1 MFSFIKK
8 LLIGKAL
15 KTEELHGE
23 KFNVIWGLPIL
34 ASDAISSVAYAG
46 EEMLWVLV
54 PILGLGA
61 YKNMFYASLAIV
73 MLLFI
78 LVFSYRQTINSYP
91 NGGGSYVVSKDNLG
105 IIPSLVA
112 ASALTIDYMLTVA
125 VSTSAGAAAVTSA
138 LPQLLP
144 HKVVITLLFIA
155 ILTIGNLRG
164 IKDSS
169 KLFGIPTYLF
179 ILTIIT
185 MIVTG
190 VVKTAF
196 FGYVPTG
203 THIVPAATGDITIL
217 LFLKAFASGCTALTG
232 VEAVSDGIP
241 NFQAPAQKNAKRVL
255 ALLALI
261 VLIIFGGL
269 SYLATIYK
277 AVPSHDVTVIAQIA
291 SQVFG
296 ANSFMFMLVQFTTA
310 LILIMAAN
318 TAFADF
324 PLLLSIIAR
333 DGYVPR
339 QLSKRGTRLSFSN
352 GIIVLCIAAGIL
364 VVIFDGST
372 HLLLPL
378 YAIGVFIS
386 FTLSQFGMFT
396 RWRKLKPDGWIH
408 KAVINGTGALIT
420 AGTAFIIG
428 ATKFRH
434 GAWIV
439 CILIPLIVFVM
450 YRVKA
455 HYNKV
460 AQQLK
465 KEACMLPVKRKEIK
479 NYVIIP
485 VDTFNKAF
493 LKSLNYAKTIGGDIE
508 AYHVSIDENSTEKLK
523 FKYDAS
529 KLKTPLV
536 IEDSPYRTITTTLL
550 RHIDKMEKKLG
561 PDTIITVVI
570 HQFVVKKW
578 WLQLLHNQT
587 SIFIKAVLLSKRNIA
602 LVTIPYIIE
611 E

>member
-105 IIPSLVA
+105 TIPSLVA

-144 HKVVITLLFIA
+144 HKVVITLVFI
-155 ILTIGNLRG
+155 TILRG

-179 ILTIIT
+179 IVTIIIL
-185 MIVTG
+185 IVTG
-190 VVKTAF
+190 VVKTVF
-196 FGYVPTG
+196 LGQVPTNVMQ
-203 THIVPAATGDITIL
+203 IPAASGDITIL

-255 ALLALI
+255 ALLSII

-269 SYLATIYK
+269 SYLATMYK

-296 ANSFMFMLVQFTTA
+296 GSSFMFMMVQFTTA

-352 GIIVLCIAAGIL
+352 GIVLLCIAAGIL

-372 HLLLPL
+372 HLLMPL
-378 YAIGVFIS
+378 YAIGVFVS

-396 RWRKLKPDGWIH
+396 RWRKLKSDGWVT
-408 KAVINGTGALIT
+408 KAIINGTGALIT
-420 AGTAFIIG
+420 AGTVIIIG

-439 CILIPLIVFVM
+439 CILIPVIVFVM
-450 YRVKA
+450 HRVKV

-465 KEACMLPVKRKEIK
+465 KDDFMFPIKRKEIK

-493 LKSLNYAKTIGGDIE
+493 IKSLNYAKAIGGEIE
-508 AYHVSIDENSTEKLK
+508 AYHVSIDDDATEKLK
-523 FKYDAS
+523 FKYEAS
-529 KLKTPLV
+529 NLKTPLV

-587 SIFIKAVLLSKRNIA
+587 AIFIKAVLLSKRNIA